1 MTTETDQDFSNYHP
15 SQGNNLEHSEPN
27 LTQEANGTPG
37 KPKSLPWDMLAVLLL
52 LAVLALGAYF
62 RFTGLDWDDTYHLH
76 PDERFLTDVAS
87 LLHSTDPI
95 TYLKTSEST
104 LNPYNFGRTFY
115 VYGNFPMTVTRL
127 VAEGVDNLCLKAGD
141 ICAQR
146 YIYFDGIQ
154 YVGRFLSGFLDLISI
169 LFTFLIGKRLYDWRV
184 GLIGATLMAAAV
196 LPIQQSH
203 FFTMDNWAAVLT
215 TMTLYAAIRAS
226 ENARQKAW
234 WLAFGLG
241 LGLAVASRINLAP
254 LAIMAV
260 VAAFV
265 WIARRSS
272 DQQHIEGLRYILSL
286 RGSDDLQSV
295 IIGLAI
301 AAFVS
306 LITFRLAQPYAFAD
320 RQIVEN
326 TIFMQS
332 GEFPGLVETA
342 IRSLVSFNPL
352 WRANL
357 TEIQNLQSPDA
368 LFPPALQWTDRA
380 PILFPLTN
388 MILWGMGI
396 TAGIAAFLGLAWAT
410 WRIVRG
416 RPDWAAHFML
426 VTWIGMYFLFMAT
439 RWVKSIRY
447 FLPIYPFL
455 MLMAGWALVEL
466 WKRAGHDTLK
476 RMGVILLI
484 ILVIGPTLLWA
495 NAFVDIY
502 RNPVTRIKA
511 SEWMFENVPSGASLL
526 YAVDGQE
533 KELQLPLRRFEFIPG
548 GPPVFLQFMAP
559 ENGTLTGVRFNYLSD
574 PDVGFADDSGESLRV
589 ELMDITG
596 SQTLA
601 KVEHNLDV
609 DEQRQPVQVN
619 LDQVP
624 LVEGTMYNIVA
635 EAGPGGPF
643 SASTSI
649 LANEHW
655 DDSLPVRY
663 EGRDPYSAY
672 YEGLSE
678 GLIPITIPDSEE
690 KRTSFYR
697 WLDESDYI
705 VLSSQRALWSIPRLP
720 LTYPLTIRY
729 YEALFNG
736 ELGFDLVGQFQSDLK
751 IGPLYM
757 SDVAGS
763 VAWGQPVQMGWP
775 PPGPLA
781 AEEAFSVYDHP
792 PVWLFAKNED
802 YRPER
807 VREILG
813 AVDISNVMVMTPGQA
828 TSAPNGLMLSTA
840 EQDLQRNNGTFNE
853 IFNVDGILSQNPWL
867 AAIIWWIAVVFLGW
881 IAFPIAFIAFSGL
894 QDRGYTI
901 ARILSLLIISY
912 FAWILASLRLLPHT
926 RNTLALGLIL
936 MAISSLIIAIL
947 RRRQIA
953 NFVRDNLAF
962 IGLVELIGLVLYLSF
977 IIIRLGNPDVWDV
990 IWGGEKPM
998 DLSYFNAVLKSTV
1011 FPPYDPWFS
1020 GGYINY
1026 YYYGF
1031 VYVGAITKL
1040 LGIVP
1045 TVAYNLILPMLG
1057 AFTGLGA
1064 FSIAYNLVAFSQI
1077 RMGSIH
1083 RSGIAGASP
1092 KKIIKP
1098 AVFAGLLTI
1107 TLIVFLG
1114 NLAEV
1119 GVVVNTWFKAG
1130 DTSINMGIS
1139 AIDAVVRT
1147 VDGGL
1152 DLTFTDKVA
1161 PIYPGDW
1168 FWTATRAI
1176 NAEPGEVQPIT
1187 EFPFFTFLYGDLH
1200 AHMIALPLTL
1210 LALAWAIS
1218 LVLPGIRQSN
1228 SVGKKPLYGQILL
1241 TWLVGGL
1248 SIGVLRATNTWD
1260 FPTYLLIGV
1269 LAAGYNAYQRR
1280 GRLDLKTLGQATI
1293 QAIALA
1299 AIAIVLFLPFAEN
1312 YGVPYTSFSLWPGSY
1327 THVTNY
1333 LFIYGLFLLL
1343 IITHLALEFR
1353 SWTKSWTQ
1361 QGLVSWERF
1370 VIPVFIGLMMFTAV
1384 SILLLVRGYWIGPI
1398 VLTLVSISGLLALRQ
1413 KLPIERRVVLIL
1425 IAGALALTLLV
1436 ELIVLDGDIGRMNTV
1451 FKFYLQVWVI
1461 LSVIGGVVAI
1471 WAWPKIV
1478 ARRNV
1483 RRAWSAAFLILFLAA
1498 ALYPLLATKA
1508 KWDIRMSDEAPIT
1521 LDGMA
1526 FMQTTSYNDTALD
1539 GSSQTISLNFDY
1551 EALKWIQ
1558 RNIEGS
1564 PVIAE
1569 AHTLNPY
1576 RAIANRV
1583 SMYTGLPSIVGWDWH
1598 QRQQRAVLPPT
1609 VVSDRIL
1616 DVNQLYN
1623 TIDQE
1628 EALSIIDKYD
1638 VSYIYVGPLEWTYY
1652 NPQGLIKFDR
1662 MVEAGLLQEVYRNS
1676 GVSIYQVNRSA
1687 A

>member
-1 MTTETDQDFSNYHP
+1 MTTEKNQGFSNYHLGKDEV
-15 SQGNNLEHSEPN
+15 QGQSDPN
-27 LTQEANGTPG
+27 FTQEVQENSG
-37 KPKSLPWDMLAVLLL
+37 KPQSLPWDKLAILLL
-52 LAVLALGAYF
+52 LGVLAIGAYF
-62 RFTGLDWDDTYHLH
+62 RFTGLNWDDTYHLH

-87 LLHSTDPI
+87 LLRSTDPI
-95 TYLKTSEST
+95 TYLKTSESP
-104 LNPYNFGRTFY
+104 LNPYNVGRTFY

-127 VAEGVDNLCLKAGD
+127 VAEGVDGLCQRTGE
-141 ICAQR
+141 ICNQR
-146 YIYFDGIQ
+146 YIFFDGIQ
-154 YVGRFLSGFLDLISI
+154 YIGRFLSGFLDLISI
-169 LFTFLIGKRLYDWRV
+169 FFTFLIGKRLYDWRV

-203 FFTMDNWAAVLT
+203 FFTMDNWAAALT
-215 TMTLYAAIRAS
+215 SVTMYSAIRVS
-226 ENARQKAW
+226 QNARQKAW

-265 WIARRSS
+265 WIAKRSS
-272 DQQHIEGLRYILSL
+272 DQQDSQSWRYILSD
-286 RGSDDLQSV
+286 RGSQDLQIV
-295 IIGLAI
+295 VFGLAI
-301 AAFVS
+301 AVVVS

-320 RQIVEN
+320 RQIVQD
-326 TIFMQS
+326 TLFMER
-332 GEFPGLVETA
+332 GEVPGLVETA
-342 IRSLVSFNPL
+342 IRSLVSFNPQ

-357 TEIQNLQSPDA
+357 TEIQSLQSPDA
-368 LFPPALQWTDRA
+368 TFPPALQWTDRT

-388 MILWGMGI
+388 MVLWGMGI
-396 TAGIAAFLGLAWAT
+396 TAGIAAFLGLAWAI
-410 WRIVRG
+410 WQIVRG
-416 RPDWAAHFML
+416 KPDWTAHFML
-426 VTWIGMYFLFMAT
+426 VTWIVLYFLFMAT

-466 WKRAGHDTLK
+466 WKHAGHNTLK
-476 RMGVILLI
+476 RIGVSILIL
-484 ILVIGPTLLWA
+484 LVIGPTLLWA

-502 RNPVTRIKA
+502 RNPVTRIQA
-511 SEWMFENVPSGASLL
+511 SEWMFENVPSGATLL
-526 YAVDGQE
+526 YIAEGQE
-533 KELQLPLRRFEFIPG
+533 KELQLPLRRFDFVPG
-548 GPPVFLQFMAP
+548 GSPLFLQFLAP
-559 ENGTLTGVRFNYLSD
+559 ENGTLTGVRFNYLFD
-574 PDVGFADDSGESLRV
+574 PDVGFADDHGESLRI

-596 SQTLA
+596 SQTLVGA
-601 KVEHNLDV
+601 DYNFAANE
-609 DEQRQPVQVN
+609 ERRPVQIN

-624 LVEGTMYNIVA
+624 LVEGTMYNVVA
-635 EAGPGGPF
+635 TAGPGGPF
-643 SASTSI
+643 SVGTSI

-690 KRTSFYR
+690 KRQSFYH

-720 LTYPLTIRY
+720 FTYPLTIRY

-736 ELGFDLVGQFQSDLK
+736 ELGFDLVGQFQSDLS
-751 IGPLYM
+751 IGPLHV

-763 VAWGQPVQMGWP
+763 VAWGSPVQMGWP

-802 YRPER
+802 YHPEQ
-807 VREILG
+807 VKEVLG
-813 AVDISNVMVMTPGQA
+813 AVDISRVIFMTPGQA
-828 TSAPNGLMLSTA
+828 TAAPNGLMLNPA
-840 EQDLQRNNGTFNE
+840 EQDLQSANGTFTE
-853 IFNVDGILSQNPWL
+853 IFNVDGLLSQNPWL
-867 AAIIWWIAVVFLGW
+867 ASIIWWMAVVILGW

-894 QDRGYTI
+894 TDRGYTI

-912 FAWILASLRLLPHT
+912 FVWILASLQLLPHT
-926 RNTLALGLIL
+926 RNTLVLGLLL
-936 MAISSLIIAIL
+936 MGIASLIIAFI
-947 RRRQIA
+947 RRREIV
-953 NFVRDNLAF
+953 NFVRENLAL
-962 IGLVELIGLVLYLSF
+962 IGVVELIGLALYLIF
-977 IIIRLGNPDVWDV
+977 IVIRLGNPDVWDV

-998 DLSYFNAVLKSTV
+998 DLSYFIAVLKSTV

-1031 VYVGAITKL
+1031 VYVGALTKL

-1064 FSIAYNLVAFSQI
+1064 FSIAYNLVAASQI
-1077 RMGSIH
+1077 RLRSVPGKRSEGSHPGKLIK
-1083 RSGIAGASP
+1083 GAV
-1092 KKIIKP
+1092 I
-1098 AVFAGLLTI
+1098 AGLLATA
-1107 TLIVFLG
+1107 LIVLLG
-1114 NLAEV
+1114 NLSEV
-1119 GVVVNTWFKAG
+1119 GVVVNTWYEAG
-1130 DTSINMGIS
+1130 DTSISSGIGP
-1139 AIDAVVRT
+1139 IDSIIRT

-1152 DLTFTDKVA
+1152 DLALTDKVA

-1187 EFPFFTFLYGDLH
+1187 EFPFFSFLYGDLH

-1210 LALAWAIS
+1210 LALAWAVS
-1218 LVLPGIRQSN
+1218 LVLPGSSRSN
-1228 SVGKKPLYGQILL
+1228 SSAIKQGFGQILV
-1241 TWLVGGL
+1241 TWLIGGL

-1269 LAAGYNAYQRR
+1269 LAASYNAYQQSDQ
-1280 GRLDLKTLGQATI
+1280 LDLRTLGQALI
-1293 QAIALA
+1293 QAISLA
-1299 AIAIVLFLPFAEN
+1299 TIAIVLFLPFAEN

-1327 THVTNY
+1327 TRVTNY

-1353 SWTKSWTQ
+1353 AWTKTWTQ
-1361 QGLVSWERF
+1361 QGLISWERF
-1370 VIPVFIGLMMFTAV
+1370 AIPVFIGIMMFTAV
-1384 SILLLVRGYWIGPI
+1384 SILLLVKGYWIGPI
-1398 VLTLVSISGLLALRQ
+1398 VLTLGSIAGLLALRP
-1413 KLPIERRVVLIL
+1413 KLSIERRLVLIL
-1425 IAGALALTLLV
+1425 IAGALVLTLVV

-1461 LSVIGGVVAI
+1461 LSVIGGVVAV

-1539 GSSQTISLNFDY
+1539 GSSQKISLNYDY
-1551 EALKWIQ
+1551 EALQWMQ

-1569 AHTLNPY
+1569 AHSYNPY

-1609 VVSDRIL
+1609 IVSDRIF

-1623 TIDQE
+1623 TIDHE

-1638 VSYIYVGPLEWTYY
+1638 VSYVYVGPLEWTYY

-1676 GVSIYQVNRSA
+1676 GVSIYEVNTDPA
-1687 A
+1687 